1 MDIQA
6 LTREFRYNGV
16 LLPDPNNSFGL
27 TQVRDFYATVYPE
40 ITSADIEG
48 PEQVGAK
55 AIYTFRRAVGTK
67 GASAREAALRGLR
80 EHGRLNPG
88 TRPAH
93 VITSEQARAP
103 LGQQLVRI
111 IEQARRAT
119 GPRCLAPSVNQVVLP

>member
-1 MDIQA
+1 MHIDK

-16 LLPDPNNSFGL
+16 VLADPGAMLSL
-27 TQVRDFYATVYPE
+27 TQVRDFYANVYPE

-67 GASAREAALRGLR
+67 GASAREAALQCLR

-103 LGQQLVRI
+103 LGQQVARI
-111 IEQARRAT
+111 LEQARRAT